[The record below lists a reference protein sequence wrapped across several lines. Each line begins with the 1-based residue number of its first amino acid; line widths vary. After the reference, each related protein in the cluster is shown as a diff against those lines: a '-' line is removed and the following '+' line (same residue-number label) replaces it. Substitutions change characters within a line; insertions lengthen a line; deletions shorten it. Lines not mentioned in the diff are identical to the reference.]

1 MAHGYARLRRGATR
15 APHPLPG
22 LPHRPGLP
30 RGANLGSLA
39 PHASPAIALRQ
50 DKGDTSMTHT
60 QTGMGQAL
68 GVGAL
73 ISSTF
78 SIYFRRFPAIFL
90 FGFAVYA
97 VIGAISALV
106 LGAGLG
112 TTGVV
117 PLVLDAALNL
127 VAGSLL
133 TSVIVL
139 LAYDAKLG
147 RPLRMSG
154 YVGAALQVILVVLLL
169 SLITS
174 VIIFGAVAIIV
185 GPAVALQSG
194 FLSFVAA
201 VGAVFVGL
209 WLAALFS
216 ATIPAAVI
224 ERAGFGALGRS
235 IALTQGYRWPIVGL
249 FLIMYLIAILVA
261 IVLVAIIAGLLLPDS
276 TALSAGLTAGTSI
289 LGVLIEAAAGSIAYS
304 IPAIMTALIYA
315 RLREIKDG
323 IGVESLASI
332 FR

>member
-1 MAHGYARLRRGATR
+1 
-15 APHPLPG
+15 
-22 LPHRPGLP
+22 
-30 RGANLGSLA
+30 
-39 PHASPAIALRQ
+39 
-50 DKGDTSMTHT
+50 MTHT

-209 WLAALFS
+209 CPPARDQGRHRRRVACFDLSVAVAPQRPRSAPPRLRRRLASASPSQAVPHPGATGLAGYAQSLAAGCAAPSCNDLTPSSPSRAAFIACAAAWLAAS
-216 ATIPAAVI
+216 V
-224 ERAGFGALGRS
+224 
-235 IALTQGYRWPIVGL
+235 V
-249 FLIMYLIAILVA
+249 
-261 IVLVAIIAGLLLPDS
+261 
-276 TALSAGLTAGTSI
+276 
-289 LGVLIEAAAGSIAYS
+289 
-304 IPAIMTALIYA
+304 
-315 RLREIKDG
+315 K
-323 IGVESLASI
+323 
-332 FR
+332 

>member
-1 MAHGYARLRRGATR
+1 
-15 APHPLPG
+15 
-22 LPHRPGLP
+22 
-30 RGANLGSLA
+30 
-39 PHASPAIALRQ
+39 
-50 DKGDTSMTHT
+50 MTHT

-97 VIGAISALV
+97 VFGAISALV

-147 RPLRMSG
+147 RPLRMAG

-194 FLSFVAA
+194 FLSFVAF
-201 VGAVFVGL
+201 GRRRF
-209 WLAALFS
+209 
-216 ATIPAAVI
+216 
-224 ERAGFGALGRS
+224 RGALAGRPVQRHDPRRRDR
-235 IALTQGYRWPIVGL
+235 ACGARRAWPQHR
-249 FLIMYLIAILVA
+249 
-261 IVLVAIIAGLLLPDS
+261 PDARVS
-276 TALSAGLTAGTSI
+276 LADR
-289 LGVLIEAAAGSIAYS
+289 GVVPDHVPHRDPGRDRPGGDHCRAAA
-304 IPAIMTALIYA
+304 A
-315 RLREIKDG
+315 RQHGPVGRVGGGDQH
-323 IGVESLASI
+323 SWAS
-332 FR
+332 